1 MSSFPVRYSSRAYYE
16 YENILDYIV
25 NKFGQSVALRVDLYF
40 EEVISQISVNPFL
53 FPVSDKLKQIRR
65 CVISKQ
71 TTLYYRFN
79 GEFIEIVS
87 FRGNMM
93 NPTELNL

>member
-1 MSSFPVRYSSRAYYE
+1 MSSFPVRYSSRAYFE

-25 NKFGQSVALRVDLYF
+25 TRFGHSVALKVDLYF
-40 EEVISQISVNPFL
+40 EEIISQISINPFL
-53 FPVSDKLKQIRR
+53 FPVSDKLKNIRR

-71 TTLYYRFN
+71 TSLYYRFN
-79 GEFIEIVS
+79 GEFVEIVS

-93 NPTELNL
+93 DPTEMNL